1 MVTKLIAKHLRQ
13 RGLTRALDALMQ
25 SYPRLRLEHPS
36 ITRLHETIVTRGD
49 WEGAEQALQLV
60 LQAGLLHPYISTQR
74 PVPTWTRLMHT
85 SPDGDAPKSRAGH
98 QMCINSRER
107 CVYLFGGWDGR

>member
-36 ITRLHETIVTRGD
+36 MTRLHETIVTHGD
-49 WEGAEQALQLV
+49 WEGAERALHFV
-60 LQAGLLHPYISTQR
+60 LQTGLLRPYISTQR
-74 PVPTWTRLMHT
+74 PAPLWTRLMHT
-85 SPDGDAPKSRAGH
+85 STIGALPQSRHGPH
-98 QMCINSRER
+98 ICIDSNQRS
-107 CVYLFGGWDGR
+107 